1 MKSAVDK
8 ALELIE
14 GGEAG
19 SRVWEVFEPLRLAC
33 ESRAEKPQAASLD
46 CIAKLIAYGLFVAP
60 TPVAQNA
67 TSPLASPASDQT
79 YHARNGS
86 KEGVTGGALVD
97 VAV

>member
-19 SRVWEVFEPLRLAC
+19 SRVWEVFEPLRLEC
-33 ESRAEKPQAASLD
+33 ESRAEKLQAASLD
-46 CIAKLIAYGLFVAP
+46 CIAKLIAHGFFVEDYMPP

-67 TSPLASPASDQT
+67 TSPPASSAFGQVRD
-79 YHARNGS
+79 ARR
-86 KEGVTGGALVD
+86 E
-97 VAV
+97 